1 MKVLTLGRLCAG
13 LLALSLLLGC
23 EDKIAALQREVT
35 QDDLLIERISEVDI
49 LYSDS
54 AVVRLRIQA
63 PTLLNHLTT
72 NEERKE
78 FPDGLRAS
86 FFDAY
91 GQVTSTLTA
100 RRATQYE
107 RRSMIVIQDSVV
119 VQSADGD
126 RLETDELIW
135 DERQQTLYTQKL
147 VKVTT
152 AEEQIYGYGF
162 RSNQDFTEWQVN
174 KVTGRFL
181 VDAPALD

>member
-1 MKVLTLGRLCAG
+1 MWVLVLGIA
-13 LLALSLLLGC
+13 LLTGC

-35 QDDLLIERISEVDI
+35 QEDLSIERISEVDI

-63 PTLLNHLTT
+63 PLLLNYLIQ
-72 NEERKE
+72 NEERKV
-78 FPDGLRAS
+78 FPEGLLAS
-86 FFDAY
+86 FYDSN
-91 GQVTSTLTA
+91 GQVTSTLAA

-107 RRSMIVIQDSVV
+107 RKSLIVIQDSVV
-119 VQSADGD
+119 VESAGGE

-135 DERQQTLYTQKL
+135 DERQQSLYTQKL

-152 AEEQIYGYGF
+152 ADEQIYGYGF
-162 RSNQDFTEWQVN
+162 RSNQDFTEWEIN

-181 VDAPALD
+181 VNNVPLD